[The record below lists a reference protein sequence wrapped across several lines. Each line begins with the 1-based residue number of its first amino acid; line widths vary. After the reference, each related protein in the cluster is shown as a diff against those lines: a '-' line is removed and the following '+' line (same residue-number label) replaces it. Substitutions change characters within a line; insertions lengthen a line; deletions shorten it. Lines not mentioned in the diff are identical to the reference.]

1 VSQVNFK
8 DYLSILCSGEQLLP
22 DAPRVQ
28 GDPVPGRTLSRRPA
42 LASGGGFF
50 MDIGLIDR
58 FWSLPFLKPRVY
70 TIVHNQD

>member
-1 VSQVNFK
+1 VLNFFI
-8 DYLSILCSGEQLLP
+8 ILCVGEQLLP

-50 MDIGLIDR
+50 MDIWLIDR
-58 FWSLPFLKPRVY
+58 FWSLIF
-70 TIVHNQD
+70 